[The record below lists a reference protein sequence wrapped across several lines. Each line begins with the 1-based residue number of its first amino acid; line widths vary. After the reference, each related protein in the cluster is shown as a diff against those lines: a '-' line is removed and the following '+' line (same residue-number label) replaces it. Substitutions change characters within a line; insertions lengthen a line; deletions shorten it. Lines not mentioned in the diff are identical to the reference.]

1 MLMIELCLLAAEIA
15 VLSNGFT
22 MRVDRHEV
30 RGDQI
35 VLYTAAGETVMARSA
50 VIEFES
56 LPEERQ
62 PVVEPAVGPEPA
74 KTPRELVRAAATRYG
89 LPPEFVE
96 SVARAESAFDPKAV
110 SHKGAIGLMQLMPA
124 TAKALGADPYD
135 ATQNAEAGAKHLREL
150 LLKYQGDVRLALAA
164 YNAGEGS
171 VAKYGGVPPYRETQG
186 YIERVLKNYRNSSG
200 VNSAK

>member
-1 MLMIELCLLAAEIA
+1 VIELCLIAAEIA

-35 VLYTAAGETVMARSA
+35 VLYTASGETVMARSA
-50 VIEFES
+50 VLEFES
-56 LPEERQ
+56 LPEEPK
-62 PVVEPAVGPEPA
+62 PVAEPPVAPEPS